1 LTPLQ
6 GLCLGMCFK
15 TRYILYGEREM
26 REDMERRAIEDGE
39 DNQANRQKH
48 KESIKHA
55 KGER

>member
-1 LTPLQ
+1 
-6 GLCLGMCFK
+6 MCFK